1 MARIKPKRHGVVTD
15 MTAMCD
21 VAFLLLTF
29 FILTTEFKQPDVED
43 IVTPSSIS
51 KSKLTEGD
59 NTMTIS
65 VTKDGRY
72 FFSPTHNP
80 EHRVKLLEAMGEK
93 HKVEFTESEVE
104 AFQNAQVVGVP
115 MAQLKAYLQLPEE
128 QRKNYKGGTIPLDS
142 VNKQLI
148 DWVQI
153 SQKINNDVKLAVK
166 GDGDASYDKFK
177 VLFEGLRDIEFYKFV
192 LVTTEE

>member
-1 MARIKPKRHGVVTD
+1 M
-15 MTAMCD
+15 
-21 VAFLLLTF
+21 
-29 FILTTEFKQPDVED
+29 
-43 IVTPSSIS
+43 
-51 KSKLTEGD
+51 
-59 NTMTIS
+59 
-65 VTKDGRY
+65 
-72 FFSPTHNP
+72 
-80 EHRVKLLEAMGEK
+80 
-93 HKVEFTESEVE
+93 
-104 AFQNAQVVGVP
+104 
-115 MAQLKAYLQLPEE
+115 KAYLQLPEE

-153 SQKINNDVKLAVK
+153 SQKINSDVKLAVK

>member
-72 FFSPTHNP
+72 YFSPSNNP
-80 EHRVKLLEAMGEK
+80 EHKARLLEAMGEK
-93 HKVEFTESEVE
+93 HKVTFTDSEKL
-104 AFQNAQVVGVP
+104 AFQNAQAVGVP
-115 MAQLKAYLQLPEE
+115 MAQMKAFLNLPED
-128 QRKNYKGGTIPLDS
+128 QRKNYKGNSVPLDS
-142 VNKQLI
+142 VDKQLI

-153 SQKINNDVKLAVK
+153 SQKINGDVKLAVK

-177 VLFEGLRDIEFYKFV
+177 TLFEGLRDIEFYKFV